1 MNPEL
6 PSFGAKDG
14 DFFPALSDGAEVSLK
29 ILGEPEIYESLYG
42 EKIRLG
48 VKVTGINEKCGD
60 LELMKEYTVSSSAL
74 CWRELH
80 QAWDKVSFFKFTW
93 LLTCEKIPRP
103 QGIDIGPKEKSLYKL
118 RAIAP
123 KK

>member
-14 DFFPALSDGAEVSLK
+14 NDFFPGLSDGAVVELK
-29 ILGEPEIYESLYG
+29 ILSEPEIYESLYG

-48 VKVTGINEKCGD
+48 VKVVGLNEKCGD
-60 LELMKEYTVSSSAL
+60 LELMKEYTVSSSAM

-80 QAWDKVSFFKFTW
+80 QAWDKVSFFNFTW
-93 LLTCEKIPRP
+93 LLTCEKINNDKTLY
-103 QGIDIGPKEKSLYKL
+103 QLKALAPKE
-118 RAIAP
+118 
-123 KK
+123 

>member
-14 DFFPALSDGAEVSLK
+14 NDFFPVLSDGAEVDLK
-29 ILGEPEIYESLYG
+29 ILSEPEIYESLYG

-48 VKVTGINEKCGD
+48 VKVVGLNEKCAD
-60 LELMKEYTVSSSAL
+60 LELMKEYTVSSSAMG
-74 CWRELH
+74 WRELH
-80 QAWDKVSFFKFTW
+80 KAWDKVSFFKFTW
-93 LLTCEKIPRP
+93 LLTCE
-103 QGIDIGPKEKSLYKL
+103 QSGSSSNAKSLYKL

>member
-14 DFFPALSDGAEVSLK
+14 NDFFPALSDGAEVDLK
-29 ILGEPEIYESLYG
+29 ILGEPEIYDSLYG

-48 VKVTGINEKCGD
+48 VKVVGLNEKCPD
-60 LELMKEYTVSSSAL
+60 LELMNEYTVSSSAM

-80 QAWDKVSFFKFTW
+80 NAWDKDPLATVSFFKFTW
-93 LLTCEKIPRP
+93 LLTCEKTAA
-103 QGIDIGPKEKSLYKL
+103 DKSLYKL
-118 RAIAP
+118 RALAP

>member
-14 DFFPALSDGAEVSLK
+14 NDFFPGLCDGAEVTLK

-42 EKIRLG
+42 EKIRLE

-60 LELMKEYTVSSSAL
+60 LILMKKYTVSSSAL

-80 QAWDKVSFFKFTW
+80 KGWDKVSFFKFSW
-93 LLTCEKIPRP
+93 LLTCEELSSDR
-103 QGIDIGPKEKSLYKL
+103 SLYRL
-118 RAIAP
+118 RALAP

>member
-1 MNPEL
+1 MDRRVMNPEL

-14 DFFPALSDGAEVSLK
+14 NDFFPALSDGAEVDLK

-48 VKVTGINEKCGD
+48 VKVVGINEKCPD
-60 LELMKEYTVSSSAL
+60 LELMKEYTVSSSAM

-80 QAWDKVSFFKFTW
+80 KAWDKVSFFKFTW
-93 LLTCEKIPRP
+93 LLTCEKT
-103 QGIDIGPKEKSLYKL
+103 DNNKSLYKL
-118 RAIAP
+118 RALAP

>member
-14 DFFPALSDGAEVSLK
+14 NDFFPALSDGAEVTLK

-60 LELMKEYTVSSSAL
+60 LELMKDYTVSSSAL

-80 QAWDKVSFFKFTW
+80 KAWDKVSFFKFAW
-93 LLTCEKIPRP
+93 CLTCEKI
-103 QGIDIGPKEKSLYKL
+103 DNNKSLYQLKAL
-118 RAIAP
+118 AP

>member
-1 MNPEL
+1 MNPKL

-14 DFFPALSDGAEVSLK
+14 NDFFPSLSDGAEVDLK
-29 ILGEPEIYESLYG
+29 ILSEPEIYESLYG

-48 VKVTGINEKCGD
+48 VKVVGLNEKCGD
-60 LELMKEYTVSSSAL
+60 LELMKEYTVSSSAM

-80 QAWDKVSFFKFTW
+80 KAWDKVSFFKFTW
-93 LLTCEKIPRP
+93 LLSCEKT
-103 QGIDIGPKEKSLYKL
+103 DSKKSLYKL
-118 RAIAP
+118 RALAP